1 MVIENE
7 NIYVIGAQEKNLNNL
22 TVKIPKHKITV
33 VTGVSGSGKS
43 SLVFDTL
50 AAESQRQ
57 LNETYSSF
65 LRHRMPHYGRPK
77 IDCIKNLPVAFV
89 INQKRLGGNAR
100 STVGTITDIYSLL
113 RLLFSRLGE
122 PHVGD
127 AEAFSFNN
135 PSGMCPRCEGIG
147 KVDLINVDK
156 LLDREKSLNEGAI
169 LFPTFYPG
177 DWRWKRYVHS
187 GLFDND
193 KKIKDYSAEELD
205 TLLHKSGFKL
215 KTADPEWP
223 KTSVYEGIIPRI
235 ERSFLKNETVSA
247 VVHKN
252 AVDFVIE
259 HGMCPLCCESRLKTE
274 VLRSKINEKNI
285 ADCSAMEIVDLLKFI
300 NTVKHPLG
308 ATILETLRKQLEQ
321 MIAIGLGYLS
331 LNRETSTLSGGESQ
345 RIKIVR
351 QLGSSLTDVLYIF
364 DEPSVGLHADDVEK
378 INDLLQFLRDKGN
391 TVIIIEHDPDVIKI
405 ADHVVD
411 IGPGAGKN
419 GGNVIFEGNFEDL
432 RFSDTPTG
440 HFINKK
446 ISLKQNIRKFSDFL
460 HIKNANSHN
469 LKNVSV
475 EIPMGA
481 MTVVTGVAGSGK
493 STLIFKELVSRYPKI
508 ISIDQKCIHTS
519 GRSNVATSFE
529 IFDDIRELYATTNNV
544 SPSLFSFNSRGA
556 CDECNGLGFIYTDM
570 AFMDEVACVC
580 EKCGGKRYAEQVLQ
594 YHFHGKNISDILAMN
609 IDEAISFF
617 RNFAEKELR
626 GKEINVHLQKLQEV
640 GLGYVALGQSLDTMS
655 GGELQRLKL
664 ASELRKKG
672 NIYLMDEPTTGLHMS
687 DVDNLLQLLN
697 KIVDDGNTLVIIEH
711 NTHII
716 SQADWIIDLGPG
728 AGKDGGSVLF
738 CGPLPEFINCECS
751 ITEKYLNA
759 LIASDRVSFES
770 K

>member
-1 MVIENE
+1 MKDE
-7 NIYVIGAQEKNLNNL
+7 NIYVIGACEKNLNNL

-43 SLVFDTL
+43 SLIFDTL

-57 LNETYSSF
+57 LNETYPCF

-77 IDCIKNLPVAFV
+77 IDCIKNLPIVFV

-100 STVGTITDIYSLL
+100 STVGTVTDIYSLL

-122 PHVGD
+122 PCAGD
-127 AEAFSFNN
+127 AEVFSFNN
-135 PSGMCPRCEGIG
+135 PSGMCPKCEGIG
-147 KVDLINVDK
+147 KAYAVNVDK
-156 LLDREKSLNEGAI
+156 LLDRDKSLNEGAI

-247 VVHKN
+247 VVHKD
-252 AVDFVIE
+252 AVDSVIE
-259 HGMCPLCCESRLKTE
+259 RGLCSLCNGAKLKAE

-285 ADCSAMEIVDLLKFI
+285 SDCSAMEIFDLLKFCD
-300 NTVKHPLG
+300 TVKHPLG
-308 ATILETLRKQLEQ
+308 ATVIEALQKQLQQ
-321 MIAIGLGYLS
+321 MIAIGLGYLN
-331 LNRETSTLSGGESQ
+331 LGRETSTLSGGESQ

-364 DEPSVGLHADDVEK
+364 DEPSIGLHADDVAK
-378 INDLLQFLRDKGN
+378 INDLMQILRDKGN

-405 ADHVVD
+405 ADHVID

-419 GGNVIFEGNFEDL
+419 GGNVTFEGSFEDL
-432 RFSDTPTG
+432 RFSNTLTG
-440 HFINKK
+440 YFINKK
-446 ISLKQNIRKFSDFL
+446 ISLKKNARKFSNYL

-475 EIPMGA
+475 DIPLGA

-493 STLIFKELVSRYPKI
+493 STLIFKELLSRYPEI
-508 ISIDQKCIHTS
+508 IAIDQKWLHTS
-519 GRSNVATSFE
+519 KRSNTVTSFE
-529 IFDDIRELYATTNNV
+529 IFDDIRALYATANNV
-544 SPSLFSFNSRGA
+544 SASLFSFNSRGA
-556 CDECNGLGFIYTDM
+556 CDECRGLGFIYTNM
-570 AFMDEVACVC
+570 AFMDEVACIC
-580 EKCGGKRYAEQVLQ
+580 EKCGGKRYAEHILQ
-594 YHFHGKNISDILAMN
+594 YHFHGKNISDMLAMN
-609 IDEAISFF
+609 VDEAILF
-617 RNFAEKELR
+617 LR
-626 GKEINVHLQKLQEV
+626 KFEENESGGKEIAARLQKLQNV
-640 GLGYVALGQSLDTMS
+640 GLGYIALGQSLDTMS

-672 NIYLMDEPTTGLHMS
+672 NIYLLDEPTTGLHMS
-687 DVDNLLQLLN
+687 DADNLLQLLS
-697 KIVDDGNTLVIIEH
+697 KIIDNDNTLVIIEH
-711 NTHII
+711 NMHLI
-716 SQADWIIDLGPG
+716 SRADWIIDLGPG
-728 AGKDGGSVLF
+728 AGKDGGNVLF
-738 CGPLPEFINCECS
+738 CGTSLEFMNCECS
-751 ITEKYLNA
+751 ITRKYLKN
-759 LIASDRVSFES
+759 
-770 K
+770 